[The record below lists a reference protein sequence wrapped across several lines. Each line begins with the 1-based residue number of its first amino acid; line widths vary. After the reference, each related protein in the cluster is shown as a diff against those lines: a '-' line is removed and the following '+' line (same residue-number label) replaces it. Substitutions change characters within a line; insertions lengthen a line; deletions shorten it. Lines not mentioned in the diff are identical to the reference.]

1 MTQLLSEK
9 SIGNII
15 DEDFIQVWVTS
26 STCPG
31 RNRTV
36 IFGRA
41 NWLDDE
47 TIGVVTSYGCVS
59 MLVKNILS
67 VTKTDGVYDILHDG
81 LFLNLSPK
89 FTDDK
94 QSS

>member
-15 DEDFIQVWVTS
+15 DEDFIQV
-26 STCPG
+26 
-31 RNRTV
+31 
-36 IFGRA
+36 
-41 NWLDDE
+41 
-47 TIGVVTSYGCVS
+47 
-59 MLVKNILS
+59 
-67 VTKTDGVYDILHDG
+67 TKTDDVYDILHDG